1 MSKAEEESFPET
13 GCVFLWEKWQD
24 SFGLGGGG
32 AKHESTRSG
41 IREETKNTD
50 DSLNKERENCQRTSG

>member
-1 MSKAEEESFPET
+1 MFRMVQRELSRNWVCISVGEMARQVRT
-13 GCVFLWEKWQD
+13 WW
-24 SFGLGGGG
+24 GG